1 MLKLNKVEYGFYPYA
16 GAQGMQMFH
25 YDFIVDEEKVEDEV
39 EATKN
44 LLKDLADKVEAL
56 DRKDEFNASL
66 LGKCYTIFTFDHID
80 HLFDDINNLMWQ
92 CFYTNMT
99 KLSYDAQ
106 YASAGGI
113 SSNMNAWP
121 VGLITTPT
129 YYSGKEEFYQYFNLL
144 LCKLSPKEG
153 EDYSPFAFNEMT
165 KNPCLHI
172 SCECATPED
181 VENFVNNFANKE
193 EFIVPFSRVNILV
206 RPENVEKVSPVVE
219 EAGLRL
225 CIAFPKG
232 IGMDI

>member
-25 YDFIVDEEKVEDEV
+25 YDFEVNEDKVEDEV
-39 EATKN
+39 ESTKG
-44 LLKDLADKVEAL
+44 LLKDLADKVEAI

-66 LGKCYTIFTFDHID
+66 LGKTYTIFTFDHVER
-80 HLFDDINNLMWQ
+80 LFDDVNNLMWQ
-92 CFYTNMT
+92 CFYTNMS

-106 YASAGGI
+106 YSAMNGI
-113 SSNMNAWP
+113 SSQMNAWP
-121 VGLITTPT
+121 VGLVASPT

-144 LCKLSPKEG
+144 LCKLPTKECD
-153 EDYSPFAFNEMT
+153 DYSPFAFTEMT
-165 KNPCLHI
+165 KNPCMHI
-172 SCECATPED
+172 SCECATAQD
-181 VENFVNNFANKE
+181 VEDFVNTYANKE
-193 EFIVPFSRVNILV
+193 EFCIPFSRVNILV
-206 RPENVEKVSPVVE
+206 QPENVDKVAPTVK